1 MGFSGKGVMHAKQ
14 RGRGKWG
21 WAFGSCMM
29 QDVRTNEFKEDSNL
43 IRLEFQKN
51 QSGSKVDSITESP
64 NMYLKNIV

>member
-1 MGFSGKGVMHAKQ
+1 
-14 RGRGKWG
+14 
-21 WAFGSCMM
+21 M